1 LAYIE
6 WLHKGRVARE
16 QAGGKG
22 ASLSELIAAG
32 FPVPHGFCVNAEGY
46 RHFADET
53 ELDSRIASLLDS
65 TDGAEPAA
73 IGKAAEQ
80 VCALFD
86 EADLPDDLRDQI
98 AEGYDHLV
106 AMAGLACAVR
116 SSAISEDGAS
126 ASFAGLYASYLN
138 VRGITEVLDAV
149 RRCYASLW
157 SDRAIRYRSSRGGAS
172 SDEAMAVVIM
182 GLVPSETSGI
192 AFTAHPVTG
201 ARDQVV
207 INASWGL
214 GEAIVSG
221 RVTPDS
227 FVVQKESFALLEREI
242 YAKDV
247 AVYPHPDGGGT
258 IERTLPRD
266 RASAPSLSDDEA
278 CEVARIATRVESH
291 YGSPQDIEWGLAGG
305 QLFLLQS
312 RPITTLG

>member
-1 LAYIE
+1 MAYIA
-6 WLHKGRVARE
+6 WLHKGGLARE

-32 FPVPHGFCVNAEGY
+32 FAVPQGFCVTAGAY
-46 RHFADET
+46 LHFAEAAG
-53 ELDSRIASLLDS
+53 LDYQVESLL
-65 TDGAEPAA
+65 G
-73 IGKAAEQ
+73 
-80 VCALFD
+80 
-86 EADLPDDLRDQI
+86 EADLSDMVAVRNAAERICALANVTPLPDELMEQI
-98 AEGYDHLV
+98 GEAYDELS

-116 SSAISEDGAS
+116 SSAVSEDSAS
-126 ASFAGLYASYLN
+126 ASFAGLYDSYLN
-138 VRGITEVLDAV
+138 VRGITDVLDAV

-157 SDRAIRYRSSRGGAS
+157 SERAVRYRSLRGGGPG
-172 SDEAMAVVIM
+172 EAMAVVIM
-182 GLVPSETSGI
+182 GLVACEASGI

-227 FVVQKESFALLEREI
+227 FVVQKDSLALLEREI
-242 YAKDV
+242 YAKEV

-258 IERTLPRD
+258 IERKLPRD
-266 RASAPSLSDDEA
+266 RATAPSLSDDA
-278 CEVARIATRVESH
+278 AREVARVATRVESH
-291 YGSPQDIEWGLAGG
+291 YGSPQDVEWGIAGG